1 MFFSLKKLFMTK
13 IYLLILSVFK
23 IKTNSNKDEKF

>member
-1 MFFSLKKLFMTK
+1 MFLSKNLFITK
-13 IYLLILSVFK
+13 IYQLILSVFK